1 MSFFRISAFT
11 LASLIFVAACS
22 DDSETA
28 LNPTGLAPV
37 RIGMTPEEAAKAL
50 GTALTPRGENEDEA
64 CWYTHRA
71 DIQPRTYVDYMVI
84 DGHIARID
92 VHTIDVKTAQ
102 GIGNGATLAEVQEKY
117 AGPRLT
123 VTPHKYADAPR
134 SHYVR
139 LADLDPSRGVVF
151 EVVDGKVVS
160 MRAGQIP
167 EIDWVEG
174 CS

>member
-1 MSFFRISAFT
+1 MLR
-11 LASLIFVAACS
+11 SLFAVLVVICIAACS
-22 DDSETA
+22 ESNERG
-28 LNPTGLAPV
+28 LGPTSLAPV
-37 RIGMTPEEAAKAL
+37 RIGMTHVEAAKAL
-50 GTALTPRGENEDEA
+50 GVTLTPQGEGEEES

-71 DIQPRTYVDYMVI
+71 DTQPGTFVDYMVI

-102 GIGNGATLAEVQEKY
+102 GIGTGATLAEVQEKY

-139 LADLDPSRGVVF
+139 LADLEPSRGIVF

-160 MRAGQIP
+160 MRGGRIP